1 VDKTVNE
8 PLPPPS
14 EELLRAL
21 LAAIEA
27 AHQGDFSHRL
37 PVHGT
42 HPLWDR
48 LAEAF
53 NTGAAF
59 NAAFAQEVA
68 RVLAAVAEGD
78 LRQRL
83 LLEIDGQPVKGE
95 FLRIGTAVNAVA
107 GQLSV
112 VAAEVSRVAK
122 EVGMEGKLG
131 GQAHVQS
138 LAGAWRE
145 LTDAVNTLMDSH
157 TALVRDMIQ
166 VTSTV
171 ARGDLSHKLTVDMR
185 GEALVLKNI
194 VNTMVDRLSEFAA
207 EVNRVAKEVGT
218 EEKLVGKASVLQ
230 GMMGVWK
237 DLNDNVTVT
246 ELLALASR
254 NKSEILANM
263 SHELR
268 TPLNSLLILS
278 EVLSQNKENRLS
290 PKEVEYAKTIHASG
304 TDLLNLINDI
314 LDLSKVEAGKMQVE
328 PGDVPLTE
336 VKEFCERTFVHMA
349 EKKGVGFSV
358 SLGRGL
364 PVSIRTDRQR
374 LHQVL
379 KNLLSNAFKFTSSG
393 RVELRVTPVDSQRM
407 RFENE
412 VLKRVGRLVAFS
424 VVDSGI
430 GIPQEKQKLI
440 FEAFQQAEDT
450 TSRKYGGTGLGLSI
464 SRSLTHLLGGELQLE
479 SEPGQGSTFTLYLP
493 EKYTLPDG
501 VAGESPERGVSPHEP
516 ERGSAPSQKT
526 QALTPPLSPQAP
538 ELSADD
544 RQRRRPLPAESG
556 TRLAGRKVLV
566 VDDGIRDIFALIS
579 ALESQKLE
587 VLYAENGKAGLELLH
602 AHPAVDAVLM
612 DMMMPVMDGYE
623 TMRAIR
629 QDPLFATLPII
640 AVTAN
645 AMRDDRE
652 KCLAAG
658 ASDYLAKP
666 VDLDDLLGLLRLWC
680 R

>member
-1 VDKTVNE
+1 MDNTVNE
-8 PLPPPS
+8 PLPPPI

-21 LAAIEA
+21 LAALEA
-27 AHQGDFSHRL
+27 SHQGDFSHRL
-37 PVHGT
+37 PVSGT
-42 HPLWDR
+42 HPLLDR
-48 LAEAF
+48 LAERF
-53 NTGAAF
+53 NQGASF
-59 NAAFAQEVA
+59 NAAFTQEV
-68 RVLAAVAEGD
+68 
-78 LRQRL
+78 
-83 LLEIDGQPVKGE
+83 
-95 FLRIGTAVNAVA
+95 T
-107 GQLSV
+107 
-112 VAAEVSRVAK
+112 RVAK

-131 GQAHVQS
+131 DQVDVQGLS
-138 LAGAWRE
+138 GAWRD
-145 LTDAVNTLMDSH
+145 LTDAVNTLVHSH
-157 TALVRDMIQ
+157 TALVRDMTQ
-166 VTSTV
+166 VASTV
-171 ARGDLSHKLTVDMR
+171 SVGDLSHKLTVDVR
-185 GEALVLKNI
+185 GEALELKNI
-194 VNTMVDRLSEFAA
+194 VNTMVDRLAEFAA

-218 EEKLVGKASVLQ
+218 EEKLAGKASVLQ

-237 DLNDNVTVT
+237 DLNDNVNVT
-246 ELLALASR
+246 EVLAIASR

-278 EVLSQNKENRLS
+278 EVLAENKGNRLS

-336 VKEFCERTFVHMA
+336 VKEFCERTFAHVA
-349 EKKGVGFSV
+349 EKKGVGFAV
-358 SLGRGL
+358 SLGMGL

-374 LHQVL
+374 LLQVL
-379 KNLLSNAFKFTSSG
+379 KNLLSNAFKFTRSG

-407 RFENE
+407 RFDNE
-412 VLKRVGRLVAFS
+412 VLKHVGRLLAFS

-430 GIPQEKQKLI
+430 GIPKEKQQLI
-440 FEAFQQAEDT
+440 FEAFQQADDA

-479 SEPGQGSTFTLYLP
+479 SVPGQGSTFTLYLP
-493 EKYTLPDG
+493 ERYTPPDG
-501 VAGESPERGVSPHEP
+501 GASEAPERGVSPHEP
-516 ERGSAPSQKT
+516 ERIRAPSQKT
-526 QALTPPLSPQAP
+526 QAP
-538 ELSADD
+538 ELNADD
-544 RQRRRPLPAESG
+544 RQRRHPLPAESG
-556 TRLAGRKVLV
+556 TSLAGRKVLV

-579 ALESQKLE
+579 AMESQKLE

-602 AHPAVDAVLM
+602 AHPDVDAVLM

-629 QDPLFATLPII
+629 QDPRFATLPII

-645 AMRDDRE
+645 AMKDDRE

-666 VDLDDLLGLLRLWC
+666 VDRDELLGLLRLWC